1 MQLNNISGTISGLL
15 DRYAKD
21 CKITTEQGQ
30 VITAKV
36 MAQHLWRKDK
46 TRFEATP
53 TKIGLNRKN
62 YIIGIFSLDV
72 TGFGRNDMLNLLGK
86 DYFFI
91 KSSPVFLGEEVLYYT
106 AVLREAVKG
115 DENVF
120 E

>member
-21 CKITTEQGQ
+21 CTITTEQGQ

-62 YIIGIFSLDV
+62 YIIGIFSFDV
-72 TGFGRNDMLNLLGK
+72 TGFGRNGGVFGFTKRISYVVM
-86 DYFFI
+86 
-91 KSSPVFLGEEVLYYT
+91 SPSI
-106 AVLREAVKG
+106 REI
-115 DENVF
+115 
-120 E
+120 